1 MKVEGNTT
9 DKTHH
14 IRQQKTLRY
23 SGDPV
28 TESPLPSSG
37 SQMYC
42 KHSLHKFNINPFSKD
57 RSTYQSL

>member
-9 DKTHH
+9 NETHH

-28 TESPLPSSG
+28 RESLLPSSAY
-37 SQMYC
+37 QIFC
-42 KHSLHKFNINPFSKD
+42 KHRLHKFNINPFSKD
-57 RSTYQSL
+57 RPIYKSL